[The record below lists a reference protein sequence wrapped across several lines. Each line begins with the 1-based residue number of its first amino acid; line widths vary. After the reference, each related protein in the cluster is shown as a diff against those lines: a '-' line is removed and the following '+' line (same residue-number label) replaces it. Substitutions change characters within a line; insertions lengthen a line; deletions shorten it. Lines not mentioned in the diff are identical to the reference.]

1 MIDALGQCCYYQRD
15 AWGQVTAFTD
25 EKGGVQRLT
34 YNARGQVSSAQ
45 DCSGKTTQYRY
56 DEAYR
61 LAEETDAAGESTHYE
76 YSPAGRLVKVLRAE
90 GHVTSLSWTPQ
101 GQPESYREGFSNP
114 VRWQYDAAGNQL
126 ETSQSGQALKH
137 NQQHQLRQ
145 KACVYDV
152 YGRLIQGLFLCLQF
166 NYCYIRK
173 NPLHLSLFF
182 YKELEVI
189 ILLVDEHSD

>member
-1 MIDALGQCCYYQRD
+1 MP
-15 AWGQVTAFTD
+15 WG
-25 EKGGVQRLT
+25 ER
-34 YNARGQVSSAQ
+34 QVSSAQ

-114 VRWQYDAAGNQL
+114 VRWQYD
-126 ETSQSGQALKH
+126 
-137 NQQHQLRQ
+137 R
-145 KACVYDV
+145 C
-152 YGRLIQGLFLCLQF
+152 GRLSVVTDPLGHTVRREYDERNWLTRLYNENGEMYRFYDWCGRCRQSQF
-166 NYCYIRK
+166 YGSR
-173 NPLHLSLFF
+173 LSG
-182 YKELEVI
+182 
-189 ILLVDEHSD
+189 

>member
-15 AWGQVTAFTD
+15 AWGQVMAFTD

-101 GQPESYREGFSNP
+101 GQPESYREGFSIP

-126 ETSQSGQALKH
+126 EASQSGQALKH

-166 NYCYIRK
+166 YYC
-173 NPLHLSLFF
+173 
-182 YKELEVI
+182 
-189 ILLVDEHSD
+189 

>member
-34 YNARGQVSSAQ
+34 NNARGQVSSAQ

-114 VRWQYDAAGNQL
+114 VRWQYD
-126 ETSQSGQALKH
+126 
-137 NQQHQLRQ
+137 R
-145 KACVYDV
+145 C
-152 YGRLIQGLFLCLQF
+152 GRLSVVTD
-166 NYCYIRK
+166 
-173 NPLHLSLFF
+173 PLGHTVRRE
-182 YKELEVI
+182 Y
-189 ILLVDEHSD
+189 DERNWLTR